1 MMDAMDDRACC
12 ICNKRFHPKEP
23 YFVIAEMDNI
33 KTTCKISKYLC
44 PRCYRD
50 IIDPAITDNKEE

>member
-1 MMDAMDDRACC
+1 MMDVVDERACC
-12 ICNKRFHPKEP
+12 ICNKRFHSKEP

-33 KTTCKISKYLC
+33 KDSCKISKYLC

-50 IIDPAITDNKEE
+50 IIDSAITSNKK